1 MLIGMGKRERV
12 GGGQRSRTHWLVS
25 RWLARWPRPLQASG
39 PHTGN
44 GPRSGCWGQWWRG
57 SHGWWGC
64 PGCHLSRSAPSRS
77 GARWWSSRG
86 APPRSPGSRFL
97 RASGQWK
104 KAGQWPEEPHLE
116 KNRDAEMNWHPPRNR
131 QHDVLKSTAPRQPFR
146 AEPSREGGSF
156 SEETADLR
164 SCPQPGLVPRR

>member
-116 KNRDAEMNWHPPRNR
+116 EEQGCRDELTPPKKPTARCAQKHSTQATFQSWAIQRGWILLWRNCW
-131 QHDVLKSTAPRQPFR
+131 P
-146 AEPSREGGSF
+146 
-156 SEETADLR
+156 
-164 SCPQPGLVPRR
+164 